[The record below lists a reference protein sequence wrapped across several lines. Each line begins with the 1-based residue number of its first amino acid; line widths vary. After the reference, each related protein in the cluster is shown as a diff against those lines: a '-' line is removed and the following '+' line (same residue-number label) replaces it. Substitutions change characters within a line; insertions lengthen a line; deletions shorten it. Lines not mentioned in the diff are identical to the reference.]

1 MKSVKQQ
8 LIEKYLKEKGKP
20 LLPLPQVAVEGKK
33 KPTKEEIREG
43 ECLWDYSPPSFKG
56 DIRLSCQHRS
66 RSGELQHRELI
77 ILFPTGILEQLGR
90 EGKLK
95 GKALGEY
102 VRQTTEEGNSLA

>member
-1 MKSVKQQ
+1 MPKNNLRKQQ
-8 LIEKYLKEKGKP
+8 LLQEFLESKSISP
-20 LLPLPQVAVEGKK
+20 LIS
-33 KPTKEEIREG
+33 KEELSG
-43 ECLWDYSPPSFKG
+43 EKCYWDYSPPKFSG

-95 GKALGEY
+95 GKALEDY
-102 VRQTTEEGNSLA
+102 GNREI

>member
-1 MKSVKQQ
+1 MPKNNLRKQQ
-8 LIEKYLKEKGKP
+8 LLQEFLESKGEIEKP
-20 LLPLPQVAVEGKK
+20 ISLLIS
-33 KPTKEEIREG
+33 KEELSG
-43 ECLWDYSPPSFKG
+43 EKCYWDYSPPKFSG